1 MVYVTEPPLRPL
13 YECLRFCLVRGD
25 TLDLWCPRP
34 GWYVG
39 SLAGDTHNFLIRRAL
54 PLSLLSFLP
63 STHGASFVNQHM
75 QTDQSCYKEVSKLFF
90 PFFFFRAALVAYGSS
105 QARGQIGDTAAGL
118 HHSHSSTVSLTH

>member
-90 PFFFFRAALVAYGSS
+90 PFFFLGPHWWHMEVPRLGVKLEIQLLAYTTATAALYP
-105 QARGQIGDTAAGL
+105 
-118 HHSHSSTVSLTH
+118 